1 MPELSPDTSSESTA
15 IDSLY
20 RISSLLSDTDDPK
33 VALNFI
39 VKEIVRVLRPNTA
52 SISLLNPDSQ
62 RLELE
67 VTEGLPASAANV
79 TLEIGQG
86 LTGWVALHGETLIV
100 PDVRKDKR
108 YVCIKDSIRSE
119 MVVPMIDRGSIIG
132 VVNVNSEQVGAF
144 DAQSHKILKLLT
156 NEATRV
162 VTQLWLI
169 RQLRTKANQLET
181 LVNVSQNIV
190 GELASD
196 DILRGLAKEGRK
208 LMDCQCCAVFLLDPD
223 QTHLELH
230 SMVGRQGP
238 VDVINRL
245 AINTSAMGTAI
256 VRRKQIEVSN
266 LAFTEENDFQHV
278 IQQQGLVSMLASPII
293 YKERV
298 VGVLNAYTDRQQ
310 RFNNDEKKIF
320 TTLSRLGAIAIQNAR
335 LYSRIFSSEEALRR
349 NEKLTTL
356 GMLAAEIAHEIRNPL
371 TVIKLLF
378 DSLDLEFSL
387 EDARQRDV
395 EVIGE
400 KLDHLEEIVGR
411 VLNFGRNRDG
421 LHARYDLN
429 ALLEDTLRLVRH
441 KLQQQKIGLEYTPH
455 TAPIFVDVH
464 KGQIQQVALNL
475 ILNAVQ
481 AMPDGGR
488 IYISTQAEPDMA
500 AFTVQDSGPGIPLAI
515 QSSIFESFLTNRADG
530 TGLGLS
536 ISKRIMRGHRGNIE
550 LIQSDQNGSCFRAW
564 LPVSQPIQN

>member
-1 MPELSPDTSSESTA
+1 MPELNPDTSSESTA

-67 VTEGLPASAANV
+67 VTEGLPASAVNI

-488 IYISTQAEPDMA
+488 IYISTHAEPDMA

>member
-1 MPELSPDTSSESTA
+1 MTELHPETSNESTA

-67 VTEGLPASAANV
+67 VTEGLPASAANMA
-79 TLEIGQG
+79 LEIGQG

-119 MVVPMIDRGSIIG
+119 MVVPMIDRGTIIG

-223 QTHLELH
+223 KTHLELH

-238 VDVINRL
+238 VDVTNRL

-256 VRRKQIEVSN
+256 VRRKQIEVNN

-278 IQQQGLVSMLASPII
+278 IQQQGLVSMLASPIV

-441 KLQQQKIGLEYTPH
+441 KLQQQRISLEYCPH
-455 TAPIFVDVH
+455 STPIFVDVH

-481 AMPDGGR
+481 AMPDGGH
-488 IYISTQAEPDMA
+488 ICVSTQADTDMA
-500 AFTVQDSGPGIPLAI
+500 AFTVQDSGPGIPQAI
-515 QSSIFESFLTNRADG
+515 QSAIFESFLTNRSDG

-536 ISKRIMRGHRGNIE
+536 ISKRIMRGHRGNIA
-550 LIQSDQNGSCFRAW
+550 LTQSDKKGSCFRAW
-564 LPVSQPIQN
+564 LPASQSIQN

>member
-1 MPELSPDTSSESTA
+1 MPELNPDTSSESTA

-79 TLEIGQG
+79 ALEIGQG

-132 VVNVNSEQVGAF
+132 VVNVNSEQLGAF

-278 IQQQGLVSMLASPII
+278 IQQQGLISMLASPII

-387 EDARQRDV
+387 DDARQRDV

-500 AFTVQDSGPGIPLAI
+500 AFTVQDSGPGIPKAI

>member
-1 MPELSPDTSSESTA
+1 MAELNPETSNESTA

-39 VKEIVRVLRPNTA
+39 VKEIVRVLRPSSA

-67 VTEGLPASAANV
+67 VTEGLPASAINM

-144 DAQSHKILKLLT
+144 DARSHKILKLLT

-230 SMVGRQGP
+230 SMVGRHGL
-238 VDVINRL
+238 VDVSNRL

-278 IQQQGLVSMLASPII
+278 IQQQGLVSMLASPIV

-387 EDARQRDV
+387 DDARQRDV

-421 LHARYDLN
+421 LHARYNLN

-441 KLQQQKIGLEYTPH
+441 KLQQQKISLVYTPH
-455 TAPIFVDVH
+455 NAPIFVDVH

-481 AMPDGGR
+481 AMPDGGQ
-488 IYISTQAEPDMA
+488 IYISTQAEPEMA
-500 AFTVQDSGPGIPLAI
+500 AFTVQDSGPGIPPAI
-515 QSSIFESFLTNRADG
+515 QSAIFESFLTNRSDG

-536 ISKRIMRGHRGNIE
+536 ISKRIMRGHRGNIA
-550 LIQSDQNGSCFRAW
+550 LIQSDDNGSCFRAW
-564 LPVSQPIQN
+564 LPASQPIQN

>member
-1 MPELSPDTSSESTA
+1 MPELNPDTSSESTA

-278 IQQQGLVSMLASPII
+278 IQQQGLISMLASPII

-387 EDARQRDV
+387 DDARQRDV

-488 IYISTQAEPDMA
+488 IYISTQAKPEMA
-500 AFTVQDSGPGIPLAI
+500 AFTVQDSGPGIPQAI

>member
-1 MPELSPDTSSESTA
+1 MPELNPDTSSESTA

-67 VTEGLPASAANV
+67 VTEGLPASAVNV

-256 VRRKQIEVSN
+256 VRRKQIEVNN

-464 KGQIQQVALNL
+464 EGQIQQVALNL

-488 IYISTQAEPDMA
+488 IYISTQAEPEMA
-500 AFTVQDSGPGIPLAI
+500 AFTVQDSGPGIPQAI

>member
-1 MPELSPDTSSESTA
+1 MPELSTDTSSESTA

-67 VTEGLPASAANV
+67 VTEGLPASAVNV

-481 AMPDGGR
+481 AMPDGGH
-488 IYISTQAEPDMA
+488 IYISTQAKPEMA

-564 LPVSQPIQN
+564 LPVSQSIQN

>member
-1 MPELSPDTSSESTA
+1 MPELSTDTSSESTA

-67 VTEGLPASAANV
+67 VTEGLPASAVNV

-481 AMPDGGR
+481 AMPDGGH
-488 IYISTQAEPDMA
+488 IYISTQAKPEMA
-500 AFTVQDSGPGIPLAI
+500 AFTVRDSGPGIPQAI

>member
-1 MPELSPDTSSESTA
+1 MPELNPDTSSESTA

-79 TLEIGQG
+79 ALEIGQG

-132 VVNVNSEQVGAF
+132 VVNVNSEQLGAF

-278 IQQQGLVSMLASPII
+278 IQQQGLISMLASPII

-500 AFTVQDSGPGIPLAI
+500 AFTVQDSGPGIPKAI

>member
-1 MPELSPDTSSESTA
+1 MPELSTDTSSESTA

-67 VTEGLPASAANV
+67 VTEGLPASAVNV

-481 AMPDGGR
+481 AMPDGGH
-488 IYISTQAEPDMA
+488 IYISTQAKPEMA
-500 AFTVQDSGPGIPLAI
+500 AFTVRDSGPGIPQAI

-564 LPVSQPIQN
+564 LPVSQSIQN

>member
-1 MPELSPDTSSESTA
+1 MAEINPESSNESTA

-39 VKEIVRVLRPNTA
+39 VKEIVRVLRPSSA

-67 VTEGLPASAANV
+67 VTEGLPASAANMA
-79 TLEIGQG
+79 LEIGQG

-119 MVVPMIDRGSIIG
+119 MVVPMVDRGSIIG

-144 DAQSHKILKLLT
+144 DARSHKILKLLT

-196 DILRGLAKEGRK
+196 DILRGLAKEGRQ

-238 VDVINRL
+238 VEVSNRL

-278 IQQQGLVSMLASPII
+278 IQQEGLVSMLASPIV

-387 EDARQRDV
+387 DDARQRDV

-441 KLQQQKIGLEYTPH
+441 KLQQQKISLEYRPYSS
-455 TAPIFVDVH
+455 AISVDVH

-481 AMPDGGR
+481 AMPNGGH
-488 IYISTQAEPDMA
+488 ICVSTQAENDTV
-500 AFTVQDSGPGIPLAI
+500 AFTVEDSGPGIPQAI
-515 QSSIFESFLTNRADG
+515 QSAIFESFLTNRSDG

-536 ISKRIMRGHRGNIE
+536 ISKRIMRGHRGNIA
-550 LIQSDQNGSCFRAW
+550 LTQSDEHGSCFRAW
-564 LPVSQPIQN
+564 LPASQPIQN